1 MFRKFSFWLW
11 AAVIFQLLSAAIH
24 SLSFFL
30 ETEPANESEKQLYK
44 LLTTYKQDMGAGFN
58 PTMMD
63 FINSLSM
70 GFLLLC
76 VLAGLLN
83 LYLWKKKI
91 PMNVMKGVMGI
102 NSIVFGVCFGFMA
115 THSFLLPII
124 CTGLI
129 FISCVGAYLNARP
142 N

>member
-1 MFRKFSFWLW
+1 MPIHATPVKSILTNSAGYFKFSPLAQGGVYSIWVDKFGIL
-11 AAVIFQLLSAAIH
+11 
-24 SLSFFL
+24 
-30 ETEPANESEKQLYK
+30 
-44 LLTTYKQDMGAGFN
+44 
-58 PTMMD
+58 
-63 FINSLSM
+63 NSLAPQFNLIGTQTVQNNLDFKLTSIQ
-70 GFLLLC
+70 LI
-76 VLAGLLN
+76 LN
-83 LYLWKKKI
+83 
-91 PMNVMKGVMGI
+91 VVGI